1 MKQLKQ
7 STQFKKD
14 LKRVQNQPKKLVALE
29 TVLNHLR
36 TTGTVPKEYNPHQ
49 LSGNYKVYFECHVLY
64 DFLLIWVDEEENII
78 KLVRFG
84 SHSELFG

>member
-1 MKQLKQ
+1 MIQLKQ

-29 TVLNHLR
+29 TVLGHLR
-36 TTGTVPKEYNPHQ
+36 ATGTVPKEYNPHP
-49 LSGNYKVYFECHVLY
+49 LSGNYKGYFECHVLN
-64 DFLLIWVDEEENII
+64 DFLIIWIDEKKNII
-78 KLVRFG
+78 KLVRIG